1 MPDVSKIAEP
11 VPKNEPRSQ
20 YGNKSPYSVL
30 GESYRV
36 LPNCKDY
43 VERGLASWYGNK
55 FNGYTT
61 SNFEKYD
68 MYAYSAASKVLPLPC
83 YVRVTNLQTGRN
95 QAFGDRAVFIAGRC
109 DDWRRDARTRDAD
122 IVLAH
127 GVLHHVDDE
136 EFLRILEF
144 ARAALKPDGR
154 FVFYEPCYLIWQ
166 SRLSAFLMSHDRGQH
181 IRKEQEWKELAGR
194 VFPRIT
200 TSIVTSTNLLGYTC
214 IIGECRTR

>member
-1 MPDVSKIAEP
+1 MSVTSRLKAVLALPAAYRRLMEMLA
-11 VPKNEPRSQ
+11 NEPNRRWFIED
-20 YGNKSPYSVL
+20 VL
-30 GESYRV
+30 KPRPGDKIVDVGCGPGDMLTR
-36 LPNCKDY
+36 LPPVDY
-43 VERGLASWYGNK
+43 VGCDISE
-55 FNGYTT
+55 
-61 SNFEKYD
+61 
-68 MYAYSAASKVLPLPC
+68 AYIAGA
-83 YVRVTNLQTGRN
+83 RR
-95 QAFGDRAVFIAGRC
+95 AFGDRAVFIAGRC